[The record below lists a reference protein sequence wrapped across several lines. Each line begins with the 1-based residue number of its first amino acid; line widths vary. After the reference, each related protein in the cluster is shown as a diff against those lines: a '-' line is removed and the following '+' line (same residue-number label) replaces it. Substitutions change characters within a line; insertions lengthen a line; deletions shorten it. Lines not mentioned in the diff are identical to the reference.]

1 MSLQH
6 FKTAFGGHEAITL
19 CQSLAVANG
28 NQSLHDTTLSQ
39 SEAKR
44 YIATWQ
50 GDLSLFS
57 SPQWTLLAEEIY
69 QLLDECKENPHKIKR
84 EVCKILMHFRKV
96 APYFFHINNEN
107 TNQVNINGYFRCII
121 KTFHEAQRTLHA
133 IGHSIGIT
141 SGEFDS
147 KWNKPI
153 FQAIAQIG
161 IALETLANI
170 IQGCLYEHGIKT
182 SLFEY
187 QKACGIALTSEITPE
202 SLAQSMDWTIEMA
215 KDYMNI
221 SSEEDKK
228 IVPLSTIPELK
239 KAMEDGVIDSD
250 GNVQC
255 SDRQLVM
262 YFYEHRM
269 FLPLNKKDFRRIDRL
284 LTSQRKTTIHCGDLS
299 KVAQQLRKDDLIE
312 DHIRYQGKHIKKYS

>member
-1 MSLQH
+1 MSLQQ
-6 FKTAFGGHEAITL
+6 FISAFGGHEATTL
-19 CQSLAVANG
+19 CQYLAVANG
-28 NQSLHDTTLSQ
+28 NQALINITLTQ

-44 YIATWQ
+44 YIAGWQ
-50 GDLSLFS
+50 GDITKYST
-57 SPQWTLLAEEIY
+57 PQWTQLAEEIY
-69 QLLDECKENPHKIKR
+69 HLLDNCNKDPHKIKR
-84 EVCKILMHFRKV
+84 QVCRILMQLKKV
-96 APYFFHINNEN
+96 APY
-107 TNQVNINGYFRCII
+107 
-121 KTFHEAQRTLHA
+121 
-133 IGHSIGIT
+133 
-141 SGEFDS
+141 
-147 KWNKPI
+147 
-153 FQAIAQIG
+153 
-161 IALETLANI
+161 
-170 IQGCLYEHGIKT
+170 KT

-202 SLAQSMDWTIEMA
+202 SLAQSMDWTTDMA

-228 IVPLSTIPELK
+228 IAPLSTIPELK
-239 KAMEDGVIDSD
+239 QAMEDGIIDSD

-299 KVAQQLRKDDLIE
+299 KVAQQLRKEGLIE
-312 DHIRYQGKHIKKYS
+312 DHIRYQGKHINKYS

>member
-1 MSLQH
+1 MSLQQ
-6 FKTAFGGHEAITL
+6 FISAFGGHEATTL
-19 CQSLAVANG
+19 CQYLAVANG
-28 NQSLHDTTLSQ
+28 NQALISITLTQ

-44 YIATWQ
+44 YIAGWQ
-50 GDLSLFS
+50 GDLTKFTI
-57 SPQWTLLAEEIY
+57 PQWPQLAEEIY
-69 QLLDECKENPHKIKR
+69 QLLDNCNKDPHKIKR
-84 EVCKILMHFRKV
+84 QVCRILMQFKQI
-96 APYFFHINNEN
+96 APYFFHTNNEN
-107 TNQVNINGYFRCII
+107 TNQVSINDYFRCII
-121 KTFHEAQRTLHA
+121 NTFHEAKKTLNA
-133 IGHSIGIT
+133 IGHSTGIT

-202 SLAQSMDWTIEMA
+202 SLAQSMDWTPEMA

-228 IVPLSTIPELK
+228 IAPLSTIPELK
-239 KAMEDGVIDSD
+239 QAMEDDIIDSD

-255 SDRQLVM
+255 SNRQLVM

-299 KVAQQLRKDDLIE
+299 KVAQQLRKEDLIE
-312 DHIRYQGKHIKKYS
+312 DHIRYQGKHIKKYT